1 MRYLFAF
8 LLTFVSLHNDLA
20 WADKATQA
28 VTQAPDRIEGQ
39 GPYKQLILRE
49 VTVINGT
56 GAPAFGPAD
65 IVIEGNRITEVV
77 TVGSPGSTV
86 RYARPK
92 LKDGGTELQLAG
104 HYVMPGLIDMHG
116 HIGGAEQGTPA
127 EYVYKLWMAHGITT
141 IRDPAC
147 GNGLNFCLDEKK
159 RSADNRITAPR
170 IFAYPFFGQ
179 GNEAPFTEPEQ
190 ARAWV
195 RMIKSKGADGLKCF
209 GYRPDILQAALEE
222 AKKLG
227 LRSACHH
234 AQIDVA
240 RVNVLNTARWG
251 LTSMEHWYGLPEAL
265 FDGQRVQNYPADY
278 NYQNEQQRFGQAG
291 QQQARQRFDG
301 RVRQPRER
309 SPGADGSGN
318 AEVADRQASESLVVQ
333 AF

>member
-1 MRYLFAF
+1 MRDLIRFLMFF
-8 LLTFVSLHNDLA
+8 LLAPTSLVFADGANKPVSP
-20 WADKATQA
+20 
-28 VTQAPDRIEGQ
+28 APARIDGQ
-39 GPYKQLILRE
+39 GPYTQLILRE

-65 IVIEGNRITEVV
+65 IVIEGNRITQVV

-92 LKDGGTELQLAG
+92 LKQGGTELQLAG

-147 GNGLNFCLDEKK
+147 GNGLAFCLDEKK
-159 RSADNRITAPR
+159 RSAENKITAPR

-195 RMIKSKGADGLKCF
+195 RMIKAKGADGLKCF
-209 GYRPDILQAALEE
+209 GYRPDIC
-222 AKKLG
+222 KP
-227 LRSACHH
+227 H
-234 AQIDVA
+234 
-240 RVNVLNTARWG
+240 
-251 LTSMEHWYGLPEAL
+251 
-265 FDGQRVQNYPADY
+265 
-278 NYQNEQQRFGQAG
+278 
-291 QQQARQRFDG
+291 
-301 RVRQPRER
+301 
-309 SPGADGSGN
+309 
-318 AEVADRQASESLVVQ
+318 
-333 AF
+333 